1 MFIQWFLRVF
11 RPRLVTLLLVSFSV
25 LVIPALVT
33 VLTVSHY
40 QTEDAIQDHLDAELG
55 RTKVDTS
62 RAIEGFVNPLID
74 IADILAHI
82 SALHPELVREESF
95 NNLLYSTIAD
105 TDHILSVT
113 VAFESGFARS
123 FAKVTPDM
131 LLSHPEFPSRAVWVA
146 RLQSGSQSGTEEHFK
161 ETFYQEYPQ
170 PLPDKV
176 PVRLVDFRTTAQY
189 RGTHQSNKVLISEV
203 HAGVA
208 SGLPVI
214 SISVPMQRNGEFLGA
229 VSVNV
234 TVRDLS
240 EFLMRNRISEGSESI
255 ILDSKGQIVA
265 ASMIGDSST
274 EAGESNSKILQAL
287 PEVAQLVM
295 SIDTLGRQ
303 KDVEPRT
310 HSFSAA
316 MNGIDYT
323 VSDFPITNQ
332 YGLQYRA
339 LIITPLNDFVG
350 DLRSS
355 RKHFTI
361 FIGLLLFIEAILM
374 IRIAR
379 RMALR
384 INKMSAVIDAIRGMQ
399 FDDINSRLVAN
410 PPVQEMAQLQSGI
423 ALLHSALRSFSLYV
437 PIGVVR
443 KLIDEGK
450 TIAPGVERREM
461 TILFCDLENFST
473 LAQDIAA
480 EELLTYSTKYFSIAT
495 EAITRHGGTVDKF
508 IGDAVMGFWG
518 APDLVPDHA
527 VRACRAAL
535 DIVHGLERANQ
546 EWQLEGKRALRVRV
560 GINSASVLV
569 GNIGSSDR
577 LSYTTIG
584 DGVNVAS
591 RLEGKNKELG
601 TTICISD
608 STYERAQNQIVARP
622 IRPVSV
628 KGRSGEFMVYE
639 LVGMVSEEQSKA
651 QGA

>member
-1 MFIQWFLRVF
+1 
-11 RPRLVTLLLVSFSV
+11 
-25 LVIPALVT
+25 
-33 VLTVSHY
+33 
-40 QTEDAIQDHLDAELG
+40 
-55 RTKVDTS
+55 
-62 RAIEGFVNPLID
+62 
-74 IADILAHI
+74 
-82 SALHPELVREESF
+82 
-95 NNLLYSTIAD
+95 
-105 TDHILSVT
+105 
-113 VAFESGFARS
+113 
-123 FAKVTPDM
+123 
-131 LLSHPEFPSRAVWVA
+131 
-146 RLQSGSQSGTEEHFK
+146 
-161 ETFYQEYPQ
+161 
-170 PLPDKV
+170 
-176 PVRLVDFRTTAQY
+176 
-189 RGTHQSNKVLISEV
+189 
-203 HAGVA
+203 
-208 SGLPVI
+208 
-214 SISVPMQRNGEFLGA
+214 
-229 VSVNV
+229 
-234 TVRDLS
+234 
-240 EFLMRNRISEGSESI
+240 
-255 ILDSKGQIVA
+255 
-265 ASMIGDSST
+265 
-274 EAGESNSKILQAL
+274 
-287 PEVAQLVM
+287 
-295 SIDTLGRQ
+295 
-303 KDVEPRT
+303 
-310 HSFSAA
+310 
-316 MNGIDYT
+316 
-323 VSDFPITNQ
+323 
-332 YGLQYRA
+332 
-339 LIITPLNDFVG
+339 
-350 DLRSS
+350 
-355 RKHFTI
+355 
-361 FIGLLLFIEAILM
+361 M

-423 ALLHSALRSFSLYV
+423 TLLHSALRSFSLYV

-443 KLIDEGK
+443 KLIEEGK

-473 LAQDIAA
+473 LAQDISA
-480 EELLTYSTKYFSIAT
+480 EELLKYSTEYFSIAT

-601 TTICISD
+601 TTICVSD
-608 STYERAQNQIVARP
+608 STYERAKNQIVARP

-639 LVGMVSEEQSKA
+639 LIDMASDQDLKSHAG
-651 QGA
+651 